1 MLLLLT
7 RVVLLLPLHPLP
19 ELLPDSAEA
28 MLAVATEMSM
38 PTHSSSP
45 ATDEEEDCWRSC
57 V

>member
-1 MLLLLT
+1 MLT
-7 RVVLLLPLHPLP
+7 RVVLLLPLVPLP
-19 ELLPDSAEA
+19 VLLPGSADA
-28 MLAVATEMSM
+28 MVAVATEMSM